1 MRDEEE
7 FLQVS
12 TRRDDPF
19 AETGQV
25 VLVGFSDAANDAMNS
40 EPFKT
45 SRNPARI
52 LVGETAVN
60 ILAAQSADEM
70 LASGDGEK

>member
-19 AETGQV
+19 AENGQV
-25 VLVGFSDAANDAMNS
+25 VLGGFPDAANDAMNS
-40 EPFKT
+40 EPFET
-45 SRNPARI
+45 SRNPTRTLA
-52 LVGETAVN
+52 GQTAVN
-60 ILAAQSADEM
+60 ILAAQSTDEM
-70 LASGDGEK
+70 LASGDGEE